1 MSGTI
6 ADGPNRDRH
15 DLSSA
20 AGCWIL
26 QTKRPPNGGLFL
38 MSISFR
44 RCDGSTAIR
53 VRFLLLGSDSRRL
66 DDRPPF
72 FDLGSLLRS
81 ESFRRLFFSRPRL
94 LPQFDEALAQR
105 GIGQALQNRG
115 IELGNDALWRPF
127 RRP

>member
-6 ADGPNRDRH
+6 ADGPNMDRH

-26 QTKRPPNGGLFL
+26 QTKRPPKWRSLFVEY
-38 MSISFR
+38 FVR

-81 ESFRRLFFSRPRL
+81 ESFRRLFLGRTRL
-94 LPQFDEALAQR
+94 LAQFDEALAQ
-105 GIGQALQNRG
+105 G
-115 IELGNDALWRPF
+115 
-127 RRP
+127 